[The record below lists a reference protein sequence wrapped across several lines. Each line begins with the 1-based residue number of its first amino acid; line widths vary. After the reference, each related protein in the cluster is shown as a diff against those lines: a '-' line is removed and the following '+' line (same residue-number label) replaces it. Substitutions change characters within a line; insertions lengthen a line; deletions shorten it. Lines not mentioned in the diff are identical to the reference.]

1 MRKKL
6 ILQKGSVLRH
16 FYTLKDF
23 RQEKKIKH
31 KLIDII
37 VIIICAVASGAETF
51 ADIALY
57 AMCMEEWLKSI
68 LELPNGIPSHDTIE
82 RIMQW
87 LDPDE
92 FRKCFLNWVRGV
104 AKITNGEVVAIDGK
118 ALRGSKDGEKA
129 PIYMVSAWA
138 RANGIVLGQMKV
150 NEKTNEIKAIP
161 ELLKILAVKGC
172 IVTIDAMGCQKDIAK
187 EIISKEA
194 DYVLSLK
201 ENHPLLHQEVEQFF
215 MDCRKDDFRDIA
227 YDYHE
232 EYSKGHGRI
241 EKRRYWITEQIEWLS
256 AKEEWEGLKSIG
268 MTERICE
275 QNGVKT
281 IEVRYHLCS
290 IPQNA
295 KQYVTAVRGHWGI
308 ENSLHWVLD
317 VVFMEDGSRI
327 RKDHGPENMALVR
340 HVFYNL
346 LKNDKETKLSMRQK
360 KLKAEWSHDYAMSLV
375 FGNLSGEID

>member
-1 MRKKL
+1 MKKKFY
-6 ILQKGSVLRH
+6 LQKGSVLRH
-16 FYTLKDF
+16 FYTLADF

-37 VIIICAVASGAETF
+37 VIIVCAVASGAETF
-51 ADIALY
+51 QDIGLY
-57 AMCMEEWLKSI
+57 ALCMEEWLKSI
-68 LELPNGIPSHDTIE
+68 LELPNGVPSHDTIE
-82 RIMQW
+82 RIMRR

-104 AKITNGEVVAIDGK
+104 AKLTDGEVVAIDGK
-118 ALRGSKDGEKA
+118 ALRGSKDGEKGA
-129 PIYMVSAWA
+129 IYMVSAWA
-138 RANGIVLGQMKV
+138 KTNGIVLGQMKV

-172 IVTIDAMGCQKDIAK
+172 IITIDGIGCQKDIARD
-187 EIISKEA
+187 IIGKEA

-201 ENHPLLHQEVEQFF
+201 ENHPLLHQEIQQFF
-215 MDCRKDDFRDIA
+215 TDCRKESFKDTP

-241 EKRRYWITEQIEWLS
+241 ERRKYWITKEIDWLTV
-256 AKEEWEGLKSIG
+256 KEDWRGLKSIG
-268 MTERICE
+268 MAECAREI
-275 QNGVKT
+275 NGVKT
-281 IEVRYHLCS
+281 TEIRYHLCS
-290 IPQNA
+290 IPANA
-295 KQYVTAVRGHWGI
+295 KQYAAAVRGHWGI

-317 VVFMEDGSRI
+317 VVFREDGSRI
-327 RKDHGPENMALVR
+327 RKDNAPENMAMVR

-346 LKNDKETKLSMRQK
+346 LKNDKATKLSMRQK
-360 KLKAEWSHDYAMSLV
+360 KLKAQWSHDYAMSMV